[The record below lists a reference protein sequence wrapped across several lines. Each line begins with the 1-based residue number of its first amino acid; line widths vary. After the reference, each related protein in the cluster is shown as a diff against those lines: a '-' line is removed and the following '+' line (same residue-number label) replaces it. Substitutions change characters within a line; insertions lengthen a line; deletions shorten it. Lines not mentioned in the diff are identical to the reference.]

1 MPVHISQ
8 DIRYGI
14 IRHWLMGE
22 SRDQIAS
29 QLGIS
34 KGTVSNVVNEWRNNL
49 GSYIADDLR
58 ELSLSLKKAQLSP
71 LECASGLRIENMMHK
86 FGIDEDQIEY
96 FMSEIYRKCQMLEI
110 SPKQIGEYMIET
122 INLSEIVFPSQI
134 PNYIHTK
141 KEEIKNLQNH
151 IESKHEIISK
161 LNKEIG
167 NLEEKQEAL
176 IKKNEISNE
185 AVNWYKNTKEELT
198 TMEIPFDDVFLFIDC
213 LRGIKNQNYEV
224 DKIVKKSTDLL
235 YFDKFIED
243 HNKIKNQKVYEIE
256 QLKQIKIE
264 LEKQIEFIQLKLSKN
279 QELEN
284 IGMGFKELKTIYNTI
299 IEISRAY
306 KAHPKETIDVFFD
319 DLTEYDDIVYF
330 KKKREDLKK
339 EVSSLSMQIVN
350 NRMIFTVQQHIG
362 SVLQELLKIG
372 ITEKDIA
379 DINSIL
385 LLGGFE
391 YNKDDS
397 NNDIVINKQNLV
409 SELTKYRNIKLVIK
423 SLEQKQIQIES
434 NMKDLENQKIVLES
448 YLYHLF
454 VIFSNLNEI
463 QILLKKANLALEN
476 PKIILINLSFDNFKI
491 DDKK

>member
-1 MPVHISQ
+1 MPVHISP
-8 DIRYGI
+8 DIRVGI
-14 IRHWLMGE
+14 IRHWLLGE

-71 LECASGLRIENMMHK
+71 LECASGLRIEKMMHK
-86 FGIDEDQIEY
+86 IGIDEDQFEY
-96 FMSEIYRKCQMLEI
+96 FMSEIYKKCQELEI

-141 KEEIKNLQNH
+141 KEEIKNLENQ
-151 IESKHEIISK
+151 IEGKHEIISK

-167 NLEEKQEAL
+167 KLEEKQEAL
-176 IKKNEISNE
+176 IKNNDISNE
-185 AVNWYKNTKEELT
+185 AINWYKNTKAELT
-198 TMEIPFDDVFLFIDC
+198 TMGIPFDDISIFIDC

-224 DKIVKKSTDLL
+224 DKIVKKSTELL
-235 YFDKFIED
+235 YFDKVVED
-243 HNKIKNQKVYEIE
+243 HNKIRNQKIYEIE

-264 LEKQIEFIQLKLSKN
+264 LEKQIQFIQLKLSKN

-284 IGMGFKELKTIYNTI
+284 IGIGFKELKTIYNTI
-299 IEISRAY
+299 IEIA
-306 KAHPKETIDVFFD
+306 KANKINPKETIDAFFD
-319 DLTEYDDIVYF
+319 DLTEYDDIIYF
-330 KKKREDLKK
+330 KKKREDLRK
-339 EVSSLSMQIVN
+339 EISSLSIQIAN
-350 NRMIFTVQQHIG
+350 NRMIFTAQQHIG

-385 LLGGFE
+385 LLGRFE
-391 YNKDDS
+391 YNKDDNN
-397 NNDIVINKQNLV
+397 NNDIIINKQNLV

-423 SLEQKQIQIES
+423 SLEQKQIQLKNNIKE
-434 NMKDLENQKIVLES
+434 LENQKTALES
-448 YLYHLF
+448 YLHHLF
-454 VIFSNLNEI
+454 MIFSNLNEI
-463 QILLKKANLALEN
+463 QILLKKANRGLDY
-476 PKIILINLSFDNFKI
+476 PKIIFIYYNNSNNDNSQ
-491 DDKK
+491 D